1 MGLMDRDK
9 NEKWRDG
16 VFLCSVQNSLEAD
29 IIESKLRAEGI
40 PCVKNY
46 RGASNFME
54 IALGS
59 NTTQDIQIYV
69 PEETLEAAREAI
81 VPVPIEDDYE
91 EVIK

>member
-1 MGLMDRDK
+1 MGLMDRNK
-9 NEKWRDG
+9 EEKWRNG
-16 VFLCSVQNSLEAD
+16 VYLLSAQNSLEAD

-59 NTTQDIQIYV
+59 NTIQDIEIYV
-69 PEETLEAAREAI
+69 PEEMLERAKDALI
-81 VPVPIEDDYE
+81 SVPIDDDYDE
-91 EVIK
+91 A

>member
-1 MGLMDRDK
+1 MKKTKRGYLIWVLDRNKDD
-9 NEKWRDG
+9 KWRNG
-16 VFLCSVQNSLEAD
+16 VYLCDAHTSFEAD

-59 NTTQDIQIYV
+59 NTIQEIQIYV
-69 PEETLEAAREAI
+69 PEEMLEAAKRRSSLFL
-81 VPVPIEDDYE
+81 
-91 EVIK
+91 

>member
-16 VFLCSVQNSLEAD
+16 VFLCEAKSSFEAD
-29 IIESKLRAEGI
+29 IIESKLRAEDS

-59 NTTQDIQIYV
+59 NVTQNIEIYV
-69 PEETLEAAREAI
+69 PEQCLDAAREAI
-81 VPVPIEDDYE
+81 VPVPIEDDFE
-91 EVIK
+91 EED

>member
-1 MGLMDRDK
+1 MGFLDRNKED
-9 NEKWRDG
+9 EWRHG
-16 VFLCSVQNSLEAD
+16 VYLCDAHTSLEAD

-59 NTTQDIQIYV
+59 NTIQEIQIYV
-69 PEETLEAAREAI
+69 PSSMLDSAKEALI
-81 VPVPIEDDYE
+81 TVPIGDDFE
-91 EVIK
+91 ECKE